1 MKPAQTAAVR
11 IAVDLHLFHHLGDGP
26 EGKDISELAL
36 KTGADA
42 ELLSTSLGAIL
53 FRRGKVH

>member
-1 MKPAQTAAVR
+1 MPAQTAAVR

-26 EGKDISELAL
+26 EAKDISELAL

-42 ELLSTSLGAIL
+42 ELLSTSLEGHFIPPW
-53 FRRGKVH
+53 